1 MSEWERMYQRAQRL
15 KEQYK
20 PGTRIKCISMC
31 DPWSPVIPGTRG
43 TVTSVDDAGTIHMK
57 WDNGRTLGLIPG
69 EDLFKV
75 IEEAPAAVVFI
86 DSKA

>member
-20 PGTRIKCISMC
+20 PGTRLECLSMN
-31 DPWSPVIPGTRG
+31 DPWSPVYPGTRG

-69 EDLFKV
+69 EDAFKL
-75 IEEAPAAVVFI
+75 IEE
-86 DSKA
+86 